1 MKKFMFLY
9 KGFMTPTA
17 EIGQAW
23 MKWFE
28 EVGDKMVD
36 SGNPMA
42 AGTEIMK
49 DGSMNE
55 LEFGLEAFTGYSI
68 INAES
73 KEEALELAKTNP
85 MITSVIVYELTK
97 M

>member
-1 MKKFMFLY
+1 
-9 KGFMTPTA
+9 MTPTA

-23 MKWFE
+23 MDWFA

-36 SGNPMA
+36 SGNPMT

-49 DGSMNE
+49 DSSAKE
-55 LEFGLEAFTGYSI
+55 LEFGLDALTGYSI

-73 KEEALELAKTNP
+73 KEEAIEIAKTNP
-85 MITSVIVYELTK
+85 MITSVVVYELAK

>member
-9 KGFMTPTA
+9 KGFVTPTA

-36 SGNPMA
+36 SGNPMSG
-42 AGTEIMK
+42 GTEITK
-49 DGSMNE
+49 DGKATE
-55 LEFGLEAFTGYSI
+55 LAFGLEALTGYSI

-73 KEEALELAKTNP
+73 KEVAIELAKTNP
-85 MITSVIVYELTK
+85 MITSVVVYELAK

>member
-9 KGFMTPTA
+9 KGFKTPTP

-28 EVGDKMVD
+28 QVGDKMVD

-42 AGTEIMK
+42 AGTEITK
-49 DGSMNE
+49 DSKVSE
-55 LEFGLEAFTGYSI
+55 LEFGLDAFTGYSI
-68 INAES
+68 INAVS
-73 KEEALELAKTNP
+73 KEEAIELAKTNP
-85 MITSVIVYELTK
+85 MITSVMVYELGH

>member
-9 KGFMTPTA
+9 KGFKTPTQ

-36 SGNPMA
+36 SGNPMS
-42 AGTEIMK
+42 AGTEVTK
-49 DGSMNE
+49 TGLTE
-55 LEFGLEAFTGYSI
+55 LDFGLDALTGYSI
-68 INAES
+68 VNAES
-73 KEEALELAKTNP
+73 KEEAIALAKTNP
-85 MITSVIVYELTK
+85 MITSVVVYELVH